1 MEYMEYKTIA
11 NKELENMNRNNI
23 GRMVSP
29 LAAIKRKCLDC
40 SAGNV
45 YEAQNCQCTG
55 CAIYPFRFGRNPY
68 GNELSEEELKNIRN
82 CYEEYRAAEVHG

>member
-40 SAGNV
+40 SAGN
-45 YEAQNCQCTG
+45 C
-55 CAIYPFRFGRNPY
+55 I
-68 GNELSEEELKNIRN
+68 
-82 CYEEYRAAEVHG
+82 

>member
-1 MEYMEYKTIA
+1 MEFMEYKAIA
-11 NKELENMNRNNI
+11 KEELRNKSIEDA
-23 GRMVSP
+23 GKMVSP

-40 SAGNV
+40 SGGNV

-68 GNELSEEELKNIRN
+68 GNELSEEELRKIRH
-82 CYEEYRAAEVHG
+82 CYEIYRAGEIHG